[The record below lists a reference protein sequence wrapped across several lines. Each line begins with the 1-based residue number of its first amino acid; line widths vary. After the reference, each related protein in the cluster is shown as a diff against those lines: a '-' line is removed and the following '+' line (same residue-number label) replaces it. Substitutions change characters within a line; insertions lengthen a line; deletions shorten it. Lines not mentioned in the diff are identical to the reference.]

1 MDIEKQDYEYEY
13 DFAGEIE
20 SNLLQITFY
29 SWNLKIFAK
38 DSNEYYIKILRNY
51 FDNNFKEIIL
61 SKQIYNTYSYF

>member
-29 SWNLKIFAK
+29 SWNLKIFVK